1 MKYIRELL
9 IIILISFIG
18 EILSEYV
25 PLPIP
30 ACVYGMAILFI
41 CLATHI
47 IKLENIKATSKF
59 LIEIMPL
66 MFIPAGV
73 KMMES
78 FTDLKPM
85 ILSVSVITVIT
96 TVLVMVSTGL
106 VTELVAKHEEKA
118 KLKEIKE
125 VGLKENNEAS
135 LSNITEASK
144 K

>member
-1 MKYIRELL
+1 MKYIKELL

-73 KMMES
+73 KLMES